1 MKTRTLTRNEF
12 SSLSSSVRYFLLE
25 IEVATSFPICVS
37 LEELDGKPSHSLEPG
52 NNNA

>member
-12 SSLSSSVRYFLLE
+12 SSLSSSVRYFLLD

-37 LEELDGKPSHSLEPG
+37 LEEKVIRRKNGESEFYVKI
-52 NNNA
+52 